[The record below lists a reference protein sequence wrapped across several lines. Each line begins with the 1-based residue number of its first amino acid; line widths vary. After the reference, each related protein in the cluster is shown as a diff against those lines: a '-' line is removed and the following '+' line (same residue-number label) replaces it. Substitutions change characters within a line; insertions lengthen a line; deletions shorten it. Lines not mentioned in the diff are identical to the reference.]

1 MLNKIN
7 AKIIKI
13 LTYSISIMLG
23 SVTLCYAAVIPSGT
37 KLAKKQEIVR
47 NNGAEPA
54 SLDVNKVEGNIALNI
69 INDFFD
75 TLVSMDKKGNIRP
88 KLAASWDTK
97 DKKTWIFHLRKG
109 IKWSDGTPITAHDV
123 VFSWRRLTNPKT
135 MSPYGSYFVDASVVN
150 AKEILDGKK
159 KVEELGVKALDDST
173 LEVRL
178 EKPVGYFLQML
189 TFPITVPISEKVV
202 EKYGDKWTQ
211 PEFFVSSGAFK
222 LSEWKVNEKIVGVR
236 NPYYWDNKNTVI
248 NQVTYLPLS
257 SDVSDLNR
265 YLAGEIDIT
274 FTIPLGSFASLKKN
288 IGSQIHTFPILSTYY
303 YAFNNKKPP
312 FNDIRV
318 RQALNLALDR
328 NIIANKVVAQ
338 GQVPA
343 YTFLP
348 PRIGGF
354 KFKQPDYETWAQAQ
368 RIKKAKQLLNEAGFN
383 KNNPLKFNLVY
394 NSSEMHKKI
403 AIAATS
409 MWKKNLG
416 VIANIQTKEWKVLLD
431 NEHQGKFD
439 VVRAGW
445 VGDYNNPMS
454 FLNIFTTNQTNNTS
468 FYSNKDFDTWVRKA
482 GETNNQK
489 DFQQAIDILTKD
501 TPIIPIY
508 YHVSAVLVKPYIGG
522 YYPNFMGM
530 VATKDLYVIKHSVK

>member
-7 AKIIKI
+7 AKVIKI
-13 LTYSISIMLG
+13 LTYSMSIMLG
-23 SVTLCYAAVIPSGT
+23 SITLSYAAVIPSGT
-37 KLAKKQEIVR
+37 KLAEKQEIVR

-75 TLVSMDKKGNIRP
+75 TLVGTDKKGNILP
-88 KLAASWDTK
+88 KLAVSWDTK
-97 DKKTWIFHLRKG
+97 DNKTWIFHLRKG

-150 AKEILDGKK
+150 AKEILAGKK

-189 TFPITVPISEKVV
+189 AFPITVPISKKVV

-222 LSEWKVNEKIVGVR
+222 LSEWKVNEKIVGVK

-248 NQVTYLPLS
+248 NKVTYLPLS
-257 SDVSDLNR
+257 SDISDLNR

-274 FTIPLGSFASLKKN
+274 FTIPLGSFSSLKES
-288 IGSQIHTFPILSTYY
+288 IGSQIHISPILSTYY
-303 YAFNNKKPP
+303 YSFNNKKPP

-318 RQALNLALDR
+318 RQALSLALDR

-338 GQVPA
+338 GQIPA
-343 YTFLP
+343 YTILP
-348 PRIGGF
+348 PGIGGF
-354 KFKQPDYETWAQAQ
+354 KFKQPEYEKWTQAQ

-383 KNNPLKFNLVY
+383 KNKPLEFNLVY

-445 VGDYNNPMS
+445 ISDYNSPMS
-454 FLNIFTTNQTNNTS
+454 FLNIFTTHQTNNVS
-468 FYSNKDFDTWVRKA
+468 FYSNKDFDNWVRKA

-489 DFQQAIDILTKD
+489 DFQQAIDIMTKD
-501 TPIIPIY
+501 TPIVPVY
-508 YHVSAVLVKPYIGG
+508 YYVTDQLVKPYIGG
-522 YYPNFMGM
+522 YYSNLIGIT
-530 VATKDLYVIKHSVK
+530 ATKDLYVIKH

>member
-1 MLNKIN
+1 MFNKIN
-7 AKIIKI
+7 AKIIKT
-13 LTYSISIMLG
+13 LTYSISVILA
-23 SVTLCYAAVIPSGT
+23 SITLSYAAVIPSGT

-75 TLVSMDKKGNIRP
+75 TLVGTDKKGNILP

-97 DKKTWIFHLRKG
+97 DNKTWIFHLRKG
-109 IKWSDGTPITAHDV
+109 IKWSDGTSITAHDV

-150 AKEILDGKK
+150 AKEILAGKK

-178 EKPVGYFLQML
+178 EKPIGYFLQML

-211 PEFFVSSGAFK
+211 PGFFVSSGAFK
-222 LSEWKVNEKIVGVR
+222 LSEWKVNEKIIGVR

-248 NQVTYLPLS
+248 NKVTYLPLS

-288 IGSQIHTFPILSTYY
+288 IGSQIHISPILSTYY

-318 RQALNLALDR
+318 RQALSFALDR
-328 NIIANKVVAQ
+328 NIIAKKIVAQ
-338 GQVPA
+338 GQIPA

-348 PRIGGF
+348 PGIGGF
-354 KFKQPDYETWAQAQ
+354 KFKQPDYETWTQAQ

-383 KNNPLKFNLVY
+383 KNNPLEFNLVY

-445 VGDYNNPMS
+445 ISDYSSPMS
-454 FLNIFTTNQTNNTS
+454 FLNIFTTYQTNNVS
-468 FYSNKDFDTWVRKA
+468 FYSNKDFDNWVHKA
-482 GETNNQK
+482 RETNNQK

-501 TPIIPIY
+501 TPIAPVY
-508 YHVSAVLVKPYIGG
+508 YYVTAQLVKPYIGG
-522 YYPNFMGM
+522 YYSSLIGM
-530 VATKDLYVIKHSVK
+530 TATKDLYVIKH